1 MEKKVKE
8 GVKGM
13 EVREGGEME
22 RGRRGKGA
30 AWMYACIT
38 PLSLHFA

>member
-13 EVREGGEME
+13 EVRGGGEME
-22 RGRRGKGA
+22 RGRRGKDV
-30 AWMYACIT
+30 CL
-38 PLSLHFA
+38 LSLQYTWLHI